1 MMLFPRG
8 KGSELFDFSLLEGWP
23 EVAGKVKC
31 GVQAAVPDCVGRISC
46 SLWLIAF
53 QERVDTGT
61 PLFCPVVVAS
71 KGSSLNHSA

>member
-8 KGSELFDFSLLEGWP
+8 KGPERLTFLFWGVRREREMRVQTVIP
-23 EVAGKVKC
+23 AAGTESH
-31 GVQAAVPDCVGRISC
+31 VPWAETI
-46 SLWLIAF
+46 

>member
-1 MMLFPRG
+1 MRVQTVIPA
-8 KGSELFDFSLLEGWP
+8 
-23 EVAGKVKC
+23 AGTESH
-31 GVQAAVPDCVGRISC
+31 VPWAETI
-46 SLWLIAF
+46 

>member
-1 MMLFPRG
+1 MTY
-8 KGSELFDFSLLEGWP
+8 SLLGVAVTGEEG
-23 EVAGKVKC
+23 EMRG
-31 GVQAAVPDCVGRISC
+31 AVPESGCVSESHVPC
-46 SLWLIAF
+46 L

>member
-1 MMLFPRG
+1 MTY
-8 KGSELFDFSLLEGWP
+8 SLLRNAES
-23 EVAGKVKC
+23 ARKVKN
-31 GVQAAVPDCVGRISC
+31 GVQFQIRAACSESHVPC
-46 SLWLIAF
+46 F

>member
-1 MMLFPRG
+1 MRPG
-8 KGSELFDFSLLEGWP
+8 KE
-23 EVAGKVKC
+23 KC
-31 GVQAAVPDCVGRISC
+31 GVQTCILTACSESHVPC
-46 SLWLIAF
+46 F

>member
-1 MMLFPRG
+1 MTC
-8 KGSELFDFSLLEGWP
+8 SLLGLP
-23 EVAGKVKC
+23 KPARKVKY
-31 GVQAAVPDCVGRISC
+31 GVQFQIRAACSESHVPC
-46 SLWLIAF
+46 F

>member
-1 MMLFPRG
+1 MLFPRG
-8 KGSELFDFSLLEGWP
+8 KVLSFLTFLFWEVRREGEMRGQTIFWT
-23 EVAGKVKC
+23 AGTESHVPW
-31 GVQAAVPDCVGRISC
+31 AATI
-46 SLWLIAF
+46 

>member
-1 MMLFPRG
+1 MTLSFW
-8 KGSELFDFSLLEGWP
+8 K
-23 EVAGKVKC
+23 VAEPARKVKN
-31 GVQAAVPDCVGRISC
+31 GVQFGFRTACSESHVPC
-46 SLWLIAF
+46 L

>member
-1 MMLFPRG
+1 MLAPNLMFPG
-8 KGSELFDFSLLEGWP
+8 LT
-23 EVAGKVKC
+23 
-31 GVQAAVPDCVGRISC
+31 
-46 SLWLIAF
+46 AF

>member
-1 MMLFPRG
+1 VLFPRG
-8 KGSELFDFSLLEGWP
+8 KGELFALTLLFWGCRIGWEG
-23 EVAGKVKC
+23 EMRGAGLN
-31 GVQAAVPDCVGRISC
+31 PDCVLRISC
-46 SLWLIAF
+46 SLRRTAS

>member
-1 MMLFPRG
+1 MMLFPSWKSGER
-8 KGSELFDFSLLEGWP
+8 FDFSLGWP
-23 EVAGKVKC
+23 AGKMIN
-31 GVQAAVPDCVGRISC
+31 GAGLLGWMLRISC
-46 SLWLIAF
+46 SLRVS

>member
-1 MMLFPRG
+1 MTC
-8 KGSELFDFSLLEGWP
+8 SLLGMPKSAKEG
-23 EVAGKVKC
+23 EMRG
-31 GVQAAVPDCVGRISC
+31 AVPNSGCVSESHVPC
-46 SLWLIAF
+46 L

>member
-8 KGSELFDFSLLEGWP
+8 KGLELCALLSFGGAGSAREGEMRGASLEFGLACSESHVP
-23 EVAGKVKC
+23 C
-31 GVQAAVPDCVGRISC
+31 G
-46 SLWLIAF
+46 LIGS

-61 PLFCPVVVAS
+61 SLFCPVVVAS

>member
-8 KGSELFDFSLLEGWP
+8 KGDELLTFLFGR
-23 EVAGKVKC
+23 VGKEKR
-31 GVQAAVPDCVGRISC
+31 GVQAFRTAYSESHVPWDT
-46 SLWLIAF
+46 AF

>member
-8 KGSELFDFSLLEGWP
+8 KGPELFDFSLFGRVA

-31 GVQAAVPDCVGRISC
+31 GVQAANPDCVGRISC
-46 SLWLIAF
+46 SLWLLAF

-61 PLFCPVVVAS
+61 PVFCPVVVAS

>member
-8 KGSELFDFSLLEGWP
+8 KGPELFDFSLL
-23 EVAGKVKC
+23 
-31 GVQAAVPDCVGRISC
+31 GVQREGEMRVQTVIPAAGTESHVPWAETI
-46 SLWLIAF
+46 

>member
-1 MMLFPRG
+1 VVRGLAWIDATLSGRG
-8 KGSELFDFSLLEGWP
+8 KRNAGF
-23 EVAGKVKC
+23 AGK
-31 GVQAAVPDCVGRISC
+31 PDF
-46 SLWLIAF
+46 WLDPRAPNLMFPVSAKIAEF

>member
-1 MMLFPRG
+1 M
-8 KGSELFDFSLLEGWP
+8 
-23 EVAGKVKC
+23 AGKVKY
-31 GVQAAVPDCVGRISC
+31 GVQAAIPDCVGRISC

>member
-1 MMLFPRG
+1 MTLSFW
-8 KGSELFDFSLLEGWP
+8 K
-23 EVAGKVKC
+23 VAEPARKVKN
-31 GVQAAVPDCVGRISC
+31 GVQIQVRAACSESHVPC
-46 SLWLIAF
+46 L

>member
-1 MMLFPRG
+1 MTLSFW
-8 KGSELFDFSLLEGWP
+8 K
-23 EVAGKVKC
+23 VAESARKVKC
-31 GVQAAVPDCVGRISC
+31 GVQIQVRTACSESHVPC
-46 SLWLIAF
+46 L

>member
-8 KGSELFDFSLLEGWP
+8 KGAELLTFLFGRVRREG
-23 EVAGKVKC
+23 EMR
-31 GVQAAVPDCVGRISC
+31 VQALIRTADTESHVP
-46 SLWLIAF
+46 WATAF